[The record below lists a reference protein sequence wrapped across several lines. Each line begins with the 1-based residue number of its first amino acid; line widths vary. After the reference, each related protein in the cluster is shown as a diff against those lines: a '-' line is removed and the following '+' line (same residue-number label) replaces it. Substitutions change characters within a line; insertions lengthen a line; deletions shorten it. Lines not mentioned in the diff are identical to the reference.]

1 MLHHGALAIECK
13 HLLGAALAAQRPEA
27 GTTASGQ
34 DDGIEVFHQFRFS
47 KGSATPRCFALALRS
62 RGLGAR
68 FVLTLFFSLL
78 VAGHRLRHLDLFLR
92 QTDMQVFQ
100 VLLRTNSEI
109 VNACRNHD
117 CLTARKWDW
126 IFVFRQNRSEEHT
139 SELQS
144 HLNLVCRLLLE
155 KKKNKTQLTVANHLS
170 RKSTAI
176 IFGSIR

>member
-68 FVLTLFFSLL
+68 CVLTLFFSLL
-78 VAGHRLRHLDLFLR
+78 LAGHRLRHLDRLPR
-92 QTDMQVFQ
+92 QTGLQVSRG
-100 VLLRTNSEI
+100 LLRRSW
-109 VNACRNHD
+109 AMM
-117 CLTARKWDW
+117 TARLK
-126 IFVFRQNRSEEHT
+126 H
-139 SELQS
+139 
-144 HLNLVCRLLLE
+144 HY
-155 KKKNKTQLTVANHLS
+155 
-170 RKSTAI
+170 
-176 IFGSIR
+176 